1 MNHRNV
7 LSILGLVLKAEGILL
22 VIPLIISLVLK
33 ENSTIPFII
42 TITITLLLGTI
53 FSFKRNKA
61 ENLTAKDG
69 FIICGV
75 SWLLLSMFGALPFFL
90 SGHIPSYIDALFEV
104 VSGFTTTGA
113 SILTDVETLPRSL
126 LFWRSFTHW
135 IGGMGVLVF
144 ILAILPLSSSRTMH
158 LMKAE
163 VPGPKVGK
171 LVSKARFTAQILY
184 AIYVVMTLVQI
195 VLLLFGGMPL
205 FDAVVNSFATAGTG
219 GFAIKN
225 SSIAAYDSAYI
236 ETVITV
242 FMIIFG
248 VNLNLYFFMLLGDIK
263 SIVKNRELQVF
274 LSIIAVSIAIISIDT
289 HQIYGSVSESI
300 RYASF
305 QVASVVSTTGFATAD
320 FNQWSTL
327 SKTILVILMFSGSC
341 AGSTAG
347 GIKIS
352 RIIILLKGAAKELK
366 KMIMPRAVVSVKI
379 EGKTVDNETI
389 TGSYA
394 YLVLYFIIFVF
405 SLLAVSLFD
414 SFDMTTNF
422 TAISACFNNIGPGLG
437 EVGPAGNFSGFSNA
451 SKIILIFDMLAG
463 RLEIF
468 PVLILF
474 YPSAW
479 KK

>member
-1 MNHRNV
+1 
-7 LSILGLVLKAEGILL
+7 
-22 VIPLIISLVLK
+22 
-33 ENSTIPFII
+33 
-42 TITITLLLGTI
+42 
-53 FSFKRNKA
+53 
-61 ENLTAKDG
+61 
-69 FIICGV
+69 
-75 SWLLLSMFGALPFFL
+75 
-90 SGHIPSYIDALFEV
+90 
-104 VSGFTTTGA
+104 
-113 SILTDVETLPRSL
+113 
-126 LFWRSFTHW
+126 
-135 IGGMGVLVF
+135 
-144 ILAILPLSSSRTMH
+144 
-158 LMKAE
+158 
-163 VPGPKVGK
+163 
-171 LVSKARFTAQILY
+171 
-184 AIYVVMTLVQI
+184 
-195 VLLLFGGMPL
+195 
-205 FDAVVNSFATAGTG
+205 
-219 GFAIKN
+219 
-225 SSIAAYDSAYI
+225 
-236 ETVITV
+236 
-242 FMIIFG
+242 
-248 VNLNLYFFMLLGDIK
+248 
-263 SIVKNRELQVF
+263 
-274 LSIIAVSIAIISIDT
+274 
-289 HQIYGSVSESI
+289 
-300 RYASF
+300 
-305 QVASVVSTTGFATAD
+305 
-320 FNQWSTL
+320 
-327 SKTILVILMFSGSC
+327 MFSGSC